1 MNISARRVISI
12 QCVRQTADQERR
24 QLVPGQ
30 VREVGA
36 RVRVAVSAAVA
47 VRGAAV
53 LLAALARERGRAR
66 ARRAAAHAH
75 ARARPARQRARTAR
89 VLCALRYL
97 YRRVQHGYY
106 ALALALQR
114 KYATVIIILQHT

>member
-1 MNISARRVISI
+1 M
-12 QCVRQTADQERR
+12 RQATDHERR

-30 VREVGA
+30 VRGVGA
-36 RVRVAVSAAVA
+36 RVRAAVSAAVA

-53 LLAALARERGRAR
+53 VLAALARERGRAR

-89 VLCALRYL
+89 VLCASSYL
-97 YRRVQHGYY
+97 YRRVQHGDY

-114 KYATVIIILQHT
+114 KHATVIIILTHT